1 LRTISLN
8 GYIDEDVWY
17 GDEITPGYLHDEL
30 YGHGNINTDDVR
42 IVLNS
47 YGGNC
52 NAATRMFD
60 DVRAYPGKVH
70 LIISGTAASAAS
82 VLSLAAE
89 RVEMT
94 PGSLFMIHDPSC
106 MAWGNEHDLNDA
118 IRLLKACKESI
129 INVYARRS
137 RRSREELSD
146 MMSSTTWM
154 DAQQALAEG
163 CIDGIVDEVPSN
175 NLFNCVAARVV
186 DRAEA
191 EKKVQAWLDRS
202 RPQRPKPVAIEQ
214 PEEIVDPAPE
224 PPVPDESVIPA
235 VEPEEP
241 AVEEEENT
249 GTPVAQLHKR
259 LDLIMPVRR

>member
-1 LRTISLN
+1 MRTISLN
-8 GYIDEDVWY
+8 GYIDEETWY

-30 YGHGNINTDDVR
+30 YGKSNANADDVR

-70 LIISGTAASAAS
+70 LVISGTAASAAS

-106 MAWGNEHDLNDA
+106 MAWGNEQDLNDA

-129 INVYARRS
+129 LNVYARRS
-137 RRSREELSD
+137 HRSREELSD
-146 MMSSTTWM
+146 MMSNTTWM

-163 CIDGIVDEVPSN
+163 FIDGIVDEVPSN
-175 NLFNCVAARVV
+175 NLFNCVAPRTV
-186 DRAEA
+186 DREEA
-191 EKKVQAWLDRS
+191 EVKVKAWLDRA
-202 RPQRPKPVAIEQ
+202 RPQRQRPAASI
-214 PEEIVDPAPE
+214 APE
-224 PPVPDESVIPA
+224 PPA
-235 VEPEEP
+235 VEPQAPAEPVSKPSVPEESPTEEP
-241 AVEEEENT
+241 EIT
-249 GTPVAQLHKR
+249 GTPVAQLQKR
-259 LDLIMPVRR
+259 LGLIMPTRR

>member
-1 LRTISLN
+1 MRTISLN

-17 GDEITPGYLHDEL
+17 GDEITPRALHEEL
-30 YGHGNINTDDVR
+30 YGAENVNADDVR

-60 DVRAYPGKVH
+60 DVRAYPGHVH

-82 VLSLAAE
+82 VLSLAAH

-106 MAWGNEHDLNDA
+106 MAWGNEHDLKDA
-118 IRLLKACKESI
+118 INLLKACKESI
-129 INVYARRS
+129 LNVYARRS
-137 RRSREELSD
+137 HRSREELAT
-146 MMSSTTWM
+146 MMSETTWM

-163 CIDGIVDEVPSN
+163 FIDGIVDEVPSN
-175 NLFNCVAARVV
+175 NIFNCATPRVA

-191 EKKVQAWLDRS
+191 EIKVQAWLDRA
-202 RPQRPKPVAIEQ
+202 RPHRMKPPEDAKEPPAPAVPEQEQPIPEPEAPQEPETEQ
-214 PEEIVDPAPE
+214 PE
-224 PPVPDESVIPA
+224 IP
-235 VEPEEP
+235 
-241 AVEEEENT
+241 
-249 GTPVAQLHKR
+249 GIPVAQLQKR
-259 LDLIMPVRR
+259 LGLLMPKRR

>member
-1 LRTISLN
+1 MRTISLN

-17 GDEITPGYLHDEL
+17 GDEITPRALHEEL
-30 YGHGNINTDDVR
+30 YGAENVNADDVR

-70 LIISGTAASAAS
+70 LVISGTAASAAS
-82 VLSLAAE
+82 VLSQAAH

-106 MAWGNEHDLNDA
+106 MAMGNESDLSEA
-118 IRLLKACKESI
+118 IRLLRACKESI
-129 INVYARRS
+129 LNVYARRS
-137 RRSREELSD
+137 RRSREELSN
-146 MMSSTTWM
+146 MMRETTWM

-163 CIDGIVDEVPSN
+163 FIDGIVEDVSSTE
-175 NLFNCVAARVV
+175 LFNSAAPRVV

-191 EKKVQAWLDRS
+191 EAKVQNWLTRS
-202 RPQRPKPVAIEQ
+202 RARRPVQNAAQSTSQVA
-214 PEEIVDPAPE
+214 PTL
-224 PPVPDESVIPA
+224 
-235 VEPEEP
+235 EPEKREK
-241 AVEEEENT
+241 AK
-249 GTPVAQLHKR
+249 GTPVDQLHKR
-259 LDLIMPVRR
+259 LSLIKPMK